1 MAAGSR
7 WLLWSY
13 GLVALLALILFGRV
27 SLMANLF
34 LGTWLPL
41 PLLLVGWRLG
51 ILEAALLALT
61 GALFVLALNPGV
73 AVFQDNLGL
82 WMIMLMGLI
91 LTVCHHRDWPDG
103 TAIMFTVVFLG
114 FLSLVFF
121 LGQAYFQGLGPVGL
135 WEKKSQELADS
146 LTKMMGEA
154 GVGLSDFRLMGLPRV
169 EIQNLLIQVLPALV
183 LINLALV
190 AWVNVLAAQ
199 RLGNLWGWNNL
210 GEPLSLWA
218 SPEWLVFFLVA
229 AGFALLAPFPG
240 VRQAGLNLVLVLG
253 FVYFCQG
260 MAVISAL
267 LQRFQLPWVLRSLL
281 YILAFMNP
289 LMIVVMI
296 LGLTDLWLD
305 FRRLQPP
312 QET

>member
-1 MAAGSR
+1 MAGSR

-13 GLVALLALILFGRV
+13 GLVALLVLIAFGRV
-27 SLMANLF
+27 SLMTSLI

-51 ILEAALLALT
+51 TLEAVLLALL
-61 GALFVLALNPGV
+61 GVLFIFALNPGM
-73 AVFQDNLGL
+73 AALQDNLGL
-82 WMIMLMGLI
+82 WMLMIMGL
-91 LTVCHHRDWPDG
+91 LLVVCHRRDWPDG
-103 TAIMFTVVFLG
+103 SAIMFAVLFLG

-121 LGQAYFQGLGPVGL
+121 LGQAFLLGLGPTGL
-135 WEKKSQELADS
+135 WEKKSLELADS

-154 GVGLSDFRLMGLPRV
+154 GVGMSDLRVMGLPRL
-169 EIQNLLIQVLPALV
+169 EIQHLLIQVLPALV

-190 AWVNVLAAQ
+190 AWVNVLTAQ
-199 RLGNLWGWNNL
+199 KLGRLWGWDNL

-218 SPEWLVFFLVA
+218 SPEWLVFVLVA
-229 AGFALLAPFPG
+229 AGFSLLAPFPG

-267 LQRFQLPWVLRSLL
+267 LQRFNLPWVLRLLL

>member
-1 MAAGSR
+1 LAGSR

-13 GLVALLALILFGRV
+13 GLVALLALITFGRV
-27 SLMANLF
+27 SLITSLI

-51 ILEAALLALT
+51 VLEAVFLALL
-61 GALFVLALNPGV
+61 GVLFVFALNPGMA
-73 AVFQDNLGL
+73 AVQDNLSL
-82 WMIMLMGLI
+82 WMLMLMGLI
-91 LTVCHHRDWPDG
+91 LTVCHRRDWPDG
-103 TAIMFTVVFLG
+103 AAIMITVLFLG

-121 LGQAYFQGLGPVGL
+121 LGQAYLQGLEFTGL

-154 GVGLSDFRLMGLPRV
+154 GVGMSDLRVMGFPRL
-169 EIQNLLIQVLPALV
+169 EIQHLLIQILPALV

-190 AWVNVLAAQ
+190 AWVNVLTVQ
-199 RLGNLWGWNNL
+199 KLGNLWGWDNL
-210 GEPLSLWA
+210 GEPLSLWV
-218 SPEWLVFFLVA
+218 SPEWLVFVLVA
-229 AGFALLAPFPG
+229 AGFSLLAPFPG

-253 FVYFCQG
+253 FIYFCQG
-260 MAVISAL
+260 IAVISAL
-267 LQRFQLPWVLRSLL
+267 LQRFNLPWALRCLV

>member
-1 MAAGSR
+1 
-7 WLLWSY
+7 
-13 GLVALLALILFGRV
+13 LAVFI
-27 SLMANLF
+27 
-34 LGTWLPL
+34 
-41 PLLLVGWRLG
+41 
-51 ILEAALLALT
+51 
-61 GALFVLALNPGV
+61 LNPGV

-82 WMIMLMGLI
+82 WMILLMGLI
-91 LTVCHHRDWPDG
+91 LTVCHQRDWHDG
-103 TAIMFTVVFLG
+103 SAIMFAVVSLG

-121 LGQAYFQGLGPVGL
+121 LSQAYFQGLGPMGL
-135 WEKKSQELADS
+135 WEKKSQELTES

-154 GVGLSDFRLMGLPRV
+154 GVGLSDLPVMGLPKV
-169 EIQNLLIQVLPALV
+169 EIQHLLIQVLPALV

-199 RLGNLWGWNNL
+199 RLGNFWGWSNL

-229 AGFALLAPFPG
+229 AGFSLLAPYSG

-267 LQRFQLPWVLRSLL
+267 LQRFQLPWAWVLRWLV
-281 YILAFMNP
+281 YTLAFMNP

-305 FRRLQPP
+305 FRRLQPS

>member
-1 MAAGSR
+1 LVGSR

-13 GLVALLALILFGRV
+13 GLVALLALIAFGRV
-27 SLMANLF
+27 SLMTSLI

-51 ILEAALLALT
+51 TLEAVLLAFL
-61 GALFVLALNPGV
+61 GVLFVFALNPGL
-73 AVFQDNLGL
+73 AAFQDNLGL
-82 WMIMLMGLI
+82 WMLMLMGLV

-103 TAIMFTVVFLG
+103 SAIMFTVLFLG
-114 FLSLVFF
+114 LLSLVFF
-121 LGQAYFQGLGPVGL
+121 LGQAFLQGLGPAGL

-154 GVGLSDFRLMGLPRV
+154 GVGMSDLRVMGLPRLEV
-169 EIQNLLIQVLPALV
+169 QHLLIQVLPALV

-190 AWVNVLAAQ
+190 AWVNVLVTQ
-199 RLGNLWGWNNL
+199 KLGTIWGWNNL
-210 GEPLSLWA
+210 GEPLSLWT

-229 AGFALLAPFPG
+229 AGFSLLAPFPG
-240 VRQAGLNLVLVLG
+240 VRQAGLNLLLVLG

-267 LQRFQLPWVLRSLL
+267 LQRFNLPWVLRCLA

-289 LMIVVMI
+289 LLIVVMI

>member
-1 MAAGSR
+1 LAGSR

-13 GLVALLALILFGRV
+13 GLVALLALIAFGRV
-27 SLMANLF
+27 SLMTSLI

-51 ILEAALLALT
+51 TLEAVLLAFL
-61 GALFVLALNPGV
+61 GVLFVFALNPGL
-73 AVFQDNLGL
+73 AAFQDNLGL
-82 WMIMLMGLI
+82 WMLMLMGLV

-103 TAIMFTVVFLG
+103 SAIMFTVLFLG
-114 FLSLVFF
+114 LLSLVFF
-121 LGQAYFQGLGPVGL
+121 LGQAFLQGLGPAGL

-154 GVGLSDFRLMGLPRV
+154 GVGMSDLRVMGLPRLEV
-169 EIQNLLIQVLPALV
+169 QHLLIQVLPALV

-190 AWVNVLAAQ
+190 AWVNVLVTQ
-199 RLGNLWGWNNL
+199 KLGTIWGWNNL
-210 GEPLSLWA
+210 GEPLSLWT

-229 AGFALLAPFPG
+229 AGFSLLAPFPG
-240 VRQAGLNLVLVLG
+240 VRQAGLNLLLVLG

-267 LQRFQLPWVLRSLL
+267 LQRFNLPWVLRSLA

-289 LMIVVMI
+289 LLIVVMI

>member
-1 MAAGSR
+1 LVGSR

-13 GLVALLALILFGRV
+13 GLVALLALIAFGRV
-27 SLMANLF
+27 SLMTSLI

-51 ILEAALLALT
+51 TLEAVLLAFL
-61 GALFVLALNPGV
+61 GVLFVFALNPGL
-73 AVFQDNLGL
+73 AAFQDNLGL
-82 WMIMLMGLI
+82 WMLMLMGLI

-103 TAIMFTVVFLG
+103 SAIMFAVVFMG

-121 LGQAYFQGLGPVGL
+121 LGQAFLQGLGPAGL

-154 GVGLSDFRLMGLPRV
+154 GVGMSDLRVMGLPRLEV
-169 EIQNLLIQVLPALV
+169 QHLLIQVLPALV

-190 AWVNVLAAQ
+190 AWVNVLVTQ
-199 RLGNLWGWNNL
+199 KLGTIWGWNNL
-210 GEPLSLWA
+210 GEPLSLWT

-229 AGFALLAPFPG
+229 AGFSLLAPFPG
-240 VRQAGLNLVLVLG
+240 VRQAGLNLLLVLG

-267 LQRFQLPWVLRSLL
+267 LQRFNLPWVLRCLA

-289 LMIVVMI
+289 LLIVVMI

>member
-1 MAAGSR
+1 LAGSR

-13 GLVALLALILFGRV
+13 GLVALLALIAFGRV
-27 SLMANLF
+27 SLMTSLI

-51 ILEAALLALT
+51 TLEAVLLAFL
-61 GALFVLALNPGV
+61 GVLFVFALNPGL
-73 AVFQDNLGL
+73 AAFQDNLGL
-82 WMIMLMGLI
+82 WMLMLMGLV

-103 TAIMFTVVFLG
+103 SAIMFTVLFLG
-114 FLSLVFF
+114 LLSLVFF
-121 LGQAYFQGLGPVGL
+121 LGQAFLQGLGPAGL

-154 GVGLSDFRLMGLPRV
+154 GVGMSDLRVMGLPRLEV
-169 EIQNLLIQVLPALV
+169 QHLLIQVLPALV

-190 AWVNVLAAQ
+190 AWVNVLVTQ
-199 RLGNLWGWNNL
+199 KLGTIWGWNNL
-210 GEPLSLWA
+210 GEPLSLWT

-240 VRQAGLNLVLVLG
+240 VRQAGLNLLLVLG

-267 LQRFQLPWVLRSLL
+267 LQRFNLPWVLRSLA

-289 LMIVVMI
+289 LLIVVMI

>member
-1 MAAGSR
+1 LAGSR

-13 GLVALLALILFGRV
+13 GLVALLALILLGRV
-27 SLMANLF
+27 NLTASLF

-51 ILEAALLALT
+51 ILEAALLALA
-61 GALFVLALNPGV
+61 GALFVFALTPGL

-82 WMIMLMGLI
+82 WMILLMGLI
-91 LTVCHHRDWPDG
+91 LTVCHQRDWPDG
-103 TAIMFTVVFLG
+103 SAIMFAVVFLG

-121 LGQAYFQGLGPVGL
+121 LSQAYFQGLGPVGL
-135 WEKKSQELADS
+135 WEKKSQELTDS

-154 GVGLSDFRLMGLPRV
+154 GVGLSDLRVMGLPRV
-169 EIQNLLIQVLPALV
+169 EIQKLLIQVLPALV

-190 AWVNVLAAQ
+190 AWVNVLVAQ
-199 RLGNLWGWNNL
+199 RLGSFWRWSNL

-267 LQRFQLPWVLRSLL
+267 LQRFQLPWVLRSLV
-281 YILAFMNP
+281 YVLAFMNP

>member
-1 MAAGSR
+1 LAGSR

-13 GLVALLALILFGRV
+13 GLLALVALILVGRV
-27 SLMANLF
+27 SLTASLF

-51 ILEAALLALT
+51 TLEAALLALA
-61 GALFVLALNPGV
+61 GALFVFALNPGV

-82 WMIMLMGLI
+82 WMILLMGLI
-91 LTVCHHRDWPDG
+91 LTACHQRGWPDG
-103 TAIMFTVVFLG
+103 SAIMFTVVFLG

-121 LGQAYFQGLGPVGL
+121 VGQAYFQGLGPVAL
-135 WEKKSQELADS
+135 WEKKSQELAES
-146 LTKMMGEA
+146 VTKMMGEA
-154 GVGLSDFRLMGLPRV
+154 GVGLSDLRVMGLPRM
-169 EIQNLLIQVLPALV
+169 EIQHLLIQVLPALV
-183 LINLALV
+183 FINLALV
-190 AWVNVLAAQ
+190 AWANVLVAQ
-199 RLGNLWGWNNL
+199 RLGDLGGWSNL
-210 GEPLSLWA
+210 GEPLSQWA
-218 SPEWLVFFLVA
+218 SPEWLVFFLAA
-229 AGFALLAPFPG
+229 AGFALLAPFPW

-267 LQRFQLPWVLRSLL
+267 LQRFQLPWVLRWLV

>member
-1 MAAGSR
+1 LAGSR

-13 GLVALLALILFGRV
+13 GLVAMLALILFGRV
-27 SLMANLF
+27 SLMTSLV

-51 ILEAALLALT
+51 TLEAVLLALV
-61 GALFVLALNPGV
+61 GVLFVFALNPGM

-82 WMIMLMGLI
+82 WMLLLMGLI

-103 TAIMFTVVFLG
+103 SAIMFAVVLLG
-114 FLSLVFF
+114 VLSLVIF
-121 LGQAYFQGLGPVGL
+121 LGQAYLQGLGPTGL

-154 GVGLSDFRLMGLPRV
+154 GVGMSDLRVMGLPRV
-169 EIQNLLIQVLPALV
+169 EIQHLLIRVLPALA

-190 AWVNVLAAQ
+190 AWVNVLVAQ
-199 RLGNLWGWNNL
+199 KLGSIWGWNNL

-229 AGFALLAPFPG
+229 AGFSLLAPFPG

-260 MAVISAL
+260 IAVISAL
-267 LQRFQLPWVLRSLL
+267 LQRFNLPWVLRGLV

-305 FRRLQPP
+305 FRRLQPS

>member
-1 MAAGSR
+1 LAGSR

-13 GLVALLALILFGRV
+13 GLVALLALIAFGRV
-27 SLMANLF
+27 SLMTSLI

-51 ILEAALLALT
+51 TLEAVLLALM
-61 GALFVLALNPGV
+61 GVLFVFALTPGLA
-73 AVFQDNLGL
+73 AFQDNLGL
-82 WMIMLMGLI
+82 WMLMLMGLV
-91 LTVCHHRDWPDG
+91 LTVCHQRDWPDG
-103 TAIMFTVVFLG
+103 SAIMFAVLFLG
-114 FLSLVFF
+114 FLSLIFF
-121 LGQAYFQGLGPVGL
+121 LGQAFFQGLGPTGL

-154 GVGLSDFRLMGLPRV
+154 GVGMSDLRVMGLPRL
-169 EIQNLLIQVLPALV
+169 EIQHLLIQVLPALV

-190 AWVNVLAAQ
+190 AWVNVLVAHKF
-199 RLGNLWGWNNL
+199 GSLWGWDNL

-218 SPEWLVFFLVA
+218 SPDWLVFVLVA
-229 AGFALLAPFPG
+229 AGFSLLAPFPG

-260 MAVISAL
+260 VAVISAI
-267 LQRFQLPWVLRSLL
+267 LQRFNLPWVLRSLV

-289 LMIVVMI
+289 LLIVVMI

-305 FRRLQPP
+305 FRRLQPS

>member
-1 MAAGSR
+1 MAGSR

-13 GLVALLALILFGRV
+13 GLVALLALIAFGRV
-27 SLMANLF
+27 SLMTSLI

-51 ILEAALLALT
+51 ILEALLLALL
-61 GALFVLALNPGV
+61 GVMFVFALNPGM
-73 AVFQDNLGL
+73 AALQDNLGL
-82 WMIMLMGLI
+82 WMLMLMGLI

-103 TAIMFTVVFLG
+103 SAIMFAVVLIG

-121 LGQAYFQGLGPVGL
+121 LGQAYLQGLGPAGL
-135 WEKKSQELADS
+135 WEKRSQELADS
-146 LTKMMGEA
+146 LTKVMGEA
-154 GVGLSDFRLMGLPRV
+154 GVGMSDLKLMGLPRL
-169 EIQNLLIQVLPALV
+169 EIQHLLIKVLPALV

-190 AWVNVLAAQ
+190 AWVNVLVAQ
-199 RLGNLWGWNNL
+199 KLGSLWGWENL

-229 AGFALLAPFPG
+229 AGFSLLAPLSW
-240 VRQAGLNLVLVLG
+240 VRQAGLNLLLVLG

-267 LQRFQLPWVLRSLL
+267 LQRFNLPWVLRTLV

-289 LMIVVMI
+289 LLIVVMI

>member
-1 MAAGSR
+1 LAGSR

-13 GLVALLALILFGRV
+13 GLVALLTLIAFGRV
-27 SLMANLF
+27 SLMSSLI

-51 ILEAALLALT
+51 TLEAALLAFM
-61 GALFVLALNPGV
+61 GVLFVFALNPGM
-73 AVFQDNLGL
+73 AAFQDNLGL
-82 WMIMLMGLI
+82 WMLMLMGQVLA
-91 LTVCHHRDWPDG
+91 VCHQRDWPDG
-103 TAIMFTVVFLG
+103 SAIMFAVLFLG

-121 LGQAYFQGLGPVGL
+121 LGQAFLQGLGPTGL
-135 WEKKSQELADS
+135 WEKKSQELAES

-154 GVGLSDFRLMGLPRV
+154 GVGMSDLRVMGLPRL
-169 EIQNLLIQVLPALV
+169 EIQHMLIQVLPALV

-190 AWVNVLAAQ
+190 AWVNVLVAQ
-199 RLGNLWGWNNL
+199 KLGGLWGWNNL

-218 SPEWLVFFLVA
+218 SPEWLVFVLVA
-229 AGFALLAPFPG
+229 AGFSLLAPFPG

-260 MAVISAL
+260 VAVISAL
-267 LQRFQLPWVLRSLL
+267 LQRFNLPWVLRILV
-281 YILAFMNP
+281 YILSFMNP
-289 LMIVVMI
+289 LLIVVMI

>member
-1 MAAGSR
+1 LAGSR

-13 GLVALLALILFGRV
+13 GLVALLVLIVFGRM
-27 SLMANLF
+27 SLMTSLI

-51 ILEAALLALT
+51 TLEAVLLALA
-61 GALFVLALNPGV
+61 GVLFVFALTPGM
-73 AVFQDNLGL
+73 AAFQDNLGL
-82 WMIMLMGLI
+82 WMLMLLALI
-91 LTVCHHRDWPDG
+91 LTVCHQRHWQDG
-103 TAIMFTVVFLG
+103 SSMLFAVAFLG
-114 FLSLVFF
+114 LLTLVFF
-121 LGQAYFQGLGPVGL
+121 LGQAFLQGVGPAGL

-154 GVGLSDFRLMGLPRV
+154 GVGMSDLRLMGLPRL
-169 EIQNLLIQVLPALV
+169 EIQHLVIQVLPALV

-199 RLGNLWGWNNL
+199 KLASIWGWENL
-210 GEPLSLWA
+210 GEPLSRW
-218 SPEWLVFFLVA
+218 SCPEWLVFFLVA
-229 AGFALLAPFPG
+229 AGFSLLAPWPG
-240 VRQAGLNLVLVLG
+240 VRLAGLNLVLVLG
-253 FVYFCQG
+253 FIYFCQG

-267 LQRFQLPWVLRSLL
+267 LQRFNLPWVLRTLV

-289 LMIVVMI
+289 LLIVVMI

-305 FRRLQPP
+305 FRRLQPS

>member
-1 MAAGSR
+1 LAGSR

-13 GLVALLALILFGRV
+13 GLVAMLALILFGRV
-27 SLMANLF
+27 SLMTSLV

-51 ILEAALLALT
+51 TLEAVLLALV
-61 GALFVLALNPGV
+61 GVLFVFALNPGM

-82 WMIMLMGLI
+82 WMLLLMGLI

-103 TAIMFTVVFLG
+103 SAIMFAVVLLG
-114 FLSLVFF
+114 VLSLVIF
-121 LGQAYFQGLGPVGL
+121 LGQAYLQGLGPTGL

-154 GVGLSDFRLMGLPRV
+154 GVGMSDLRVMGLPRV
-169 EIQNLLIQVLPALV
+169 EIQHLLIRVLPALA

-190 AWVNVLAAQ
+190 AWVNVLVAQ
-199 RLGNLWGWNNL
+199 KLGSIWGWNNL

-218 SPEWLVFFLVA
+218 SPEWLVFLLAA
-229 AGFALLAPFPG
+229 AGFSLLAPFPG

-260 MAVISAL
+260 IAVISAL
-267 LQRFQLPWVLRSLL
+267 LQRFNLPWVLRGLV

-305 FRRLQPP
+305 FRRLQPS

>member
-1 MAAGSR
+1 MAGSR

-13 GLVALLALILFGRV
+13 GLVALWVLITFGRM
-27 SLMANLF
+27 SLMTSLI

-51 ILEAALLALT
+51 VLEAVLLALF
-61 GALFVLALNPGV
+61 GVLFVFALNPGI
-73 AVFQDNLGL
+73 AALQDNLGL
-82 WMIMLMGLI
+82 WMLMLMGLV
-91 LTVCHHRDWPDG
+91 LTICHQRDWPDG
-103 TAIMFTVVFLG
+103 SAIMGAVVFLG
-114 FLSLVFF
+114 FLSLVVF
-121 LGQAYFQGLGPVGL
+121 LGQAFLQGLGPMGL
-135 WEKKSQELADS
+135 WEKTSQELAEA

-154 GVGLSDFRLMGLPRV
+154 GVGMADLRLMGLPKL
-169 EIQNLLIQVLPALV
+169 EIQHLLIQVLPALV

-190 AWVNVLAAQ
+190 AWVNVLVVQ
-199 RLGNLWGWNNL
+199 KLGSIWGWENL

-229 AGFALLAPFPG
+229 AGFSLLAPFPW
-240 VRQAGLNLVLVLG
+240 VRQVGLNLVLMLG

-267 LQRFQLPWVLRSLL
+267 LQRFNLPWVLRTLV

-289 LMIVVMI
+289 LLIVVMI

-305 FRRLQPP
+305 FRRLQPS